1 MIVKKRC
8 VAMLLAGG
16 QGSRLYA
23 LTQNRAKPAVPYGG
37 KYKIIDFPLS
47 NCAHSDI
54 DTVGVLTQYE
64 PLELNAYIGNG
75 ASWDL
80 DVVSGGAFVLPP
92 YVRGQKGEWYAG
104 TASAI
109 YHNIQF
115 IENYDPEY
123 ILVLS
128 GDHIYTMD
136 YEKMIKS
143 HEENHADA
151 TIAVMEVPI
160 EEASRFGIMNT
171 DEDMKIVEFEEK
183 PAEPKNNLA
192 SMGIYV
198 FSWKKVRQYLIEDNA
213 NPSTAHDFG
222 KNIIPNMLNN
232 GEVMMAYRFN
242 GYWKDVGTIESL
254 WEAHMDL
261 LKEKPELDLHDEK
274 FKIYGRNSLYPPHYI
289 GEKATLKNC
298 IVSDGCIVDGTAEN
312 SILSSGV
319 IVEEGAVVK
328 DSVIMTDTV
337 IKKGAVVLKSIID
350 EEVTVGEGS
359 HIGGDEKITVI
370 GTGLVIADNTEIKV
384 GDMLYPKSR

>member
-337 IKKGAVVLKSIID
+337 IKKGAVVLKAIID